1 MSSFLHHPIRAL
13 EHEAEHLRDVERLGE
28 SGGTPFIV
36 LLAVASFVL
45 PILALVMLLAFGAA
59 WLFG

>member
-1 MSSFLHHPIRAL
+1 MSSFVHHPVRAL
-13 EHEAEHLRDVERLGE
+13 EHEAEHLIDVERLGD

-36 LLAVASFVL
+36 LLGVASFIL
-45 PILALVMLLAFGAA
+45 PILALMMLLAFVAA

>member
-1 MSSFLHHPIRAL
+1 MTSFVHYPVRVL
-13 EHEAEHLRDVERLGE
+13 EHEAEHLLDVERLGD

-36 LLAVASFVL
+36 LLDVASFLL
-45 PILALVMLLAFGAA
+45 PILEPMMLLAFGAA